1 MSSAENRKD
10 TRKQFLSF
18 NSASGALTRDAILGV
33 KTIKKK
39 KKFSSYMSKDAQG
52 RNEENKGKIHRV
64 LGTLTR
70 VLHKFAQCGTQP
82 SSSFL

>member
-39 KKFSSYMSKDAQG
+39 KSFPPTCPKMPK
-52 RNEENKGKIHRV
+52 EEMRKI
-64 LGTLTR
+64 
-70 VLHKFAQCGTQP
+70 KAKYIE
-82 SSSFL
+82 S